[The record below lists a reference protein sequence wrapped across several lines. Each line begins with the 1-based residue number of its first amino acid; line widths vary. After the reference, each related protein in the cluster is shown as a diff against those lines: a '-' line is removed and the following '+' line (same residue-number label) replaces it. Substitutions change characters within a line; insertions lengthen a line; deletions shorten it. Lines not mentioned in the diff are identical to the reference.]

1 MSFIQ
6 RSSDGDSPFAQ
17 IYNSS
22 SWDINTRPDTTSQ
35 TWLSATGTTN
45 GYGFTGQGYIFGFV
59 SAAAN
64 SLARVYIEDNN
75 NFYASGSYHYD
86 NNQNWAN
93 SDDEIIGY
101 GNDTTHLQ
109 GAALQYGGYNDLSR
123 FNIIRIE
130 AS

>member
-1 MSFIQ
+1 MSYLQ
-6 RSSDGDSPFAQ
+6 RTSDLSSPFAQ
-17 IYNSS
+17 IYNSGG
-22 SWDINTRPDTTSQ
+22 WNINTRPDTTSE

-45 GYGFTGQGYIFGFV
+45 GYAFTGQGYIFGFL

-64 SLARVYIEDNN
+64 SLARVYVEDD
-75 NFYASGSYHYD
+75 NFYTSGSYHYD

-93 SDDEIIGY
+93 SDDEMIGY
-101 GNDTTHLQ
+101 GNDTTHKQ
-109 GAALQYGGYNDLSR
+109 GAALQYGAYNNLSR